1 MDWIALLAYVGVAL
15 AIPAL
20 FYALGARSN
29 RPIYSD
35 DKRIQSKSLFR
46 LAALVGAIGGLI
58 LAVIQSFSLT
68 GLDLVGAATVSL
80 GSMVL
85 FLLVVTAYTDHLYRL
100 ADRHLLHGAL
110 GLSLIFGIFFLI
122 ELQSESITVLY
133 VVAILLS
140 LATMFVPSLGAS
152 DSRAFMILFAM
163 GIPVL
168 GVMTTYHV
176 FLVGIV
182 LWLLYGVVF
191 AIRHRSFKV
200 SIPLVP
206 YIFLPLAVAPFWLS
220 FSQGIPRI
228 IEVLNQ

>member
-1 MDWIALLAYVGVAL
+1 MDWIALLVYIGVAL
-15 AIPAL
+15 ATPAL
-20 FYALGARSN
+20 FYALAARPN
-29 RPIYSD
+29 RPIYGEDS
-35 DKRIQSKSLFR
+35 RIQSKSLFR
-46 LAALVGAIGGLI
+46 LAALIGAVGGVI
-58 LAVIQSFSLT
+58 LAVLQSFSSL
-68 GLDLVGAATVSL
+68 GLDLVGTATVSL
-80 GSMVL
+80 GSMVI

-110 GLSLIFGIFFLI
+110 GLSLIFGIFYLI

-152 DSRAFMILFAM
+152 DSRVFMILFAM

-168 GVMTTYHV
+168 GVMITYQV
-176 FLVGIV
+176 FLVGIA

-206 YIFLPLAVAPFWLS
+206 YILLPLAVAPLWLS
-220 FSQGIPRI
+220 MSHGIPRI
-228 IEVLNQ
+228 IEILTQ